1 MQLCMCATLSMHAV
15 HVYPTPTTTQVAK
28 QYCGAQRDQLPP
40 HVFAVADKAYQV
52 LLREQADQVSELGL
66 CSGHIQGRQADEH
79 VCTYVHTYIKW
90 RHLALG
96 TPIWLEGG
104 HILYILANRTVTA
117 AGVI

>member
-1 MQLCMCATLSMHAV
+1 MQLCMFATLSVHAV

-66 CSGHIQGRQADEH
+66 CMDTFRADRQ
-79 VCTYVHTYIKW
+79 TSMYVRMYI
-90 RHLALG
+90 R
-96 TPIWLEGG
+96 I
-104 HILYILANRTVTA
+104 
-117 AGVI
+117 